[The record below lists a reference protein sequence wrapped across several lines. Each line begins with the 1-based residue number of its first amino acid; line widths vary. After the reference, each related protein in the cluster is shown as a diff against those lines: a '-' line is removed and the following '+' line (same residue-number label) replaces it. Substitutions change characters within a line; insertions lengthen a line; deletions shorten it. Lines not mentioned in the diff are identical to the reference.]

1 MFLVGLTGGIA
12 AGKSTV
18 AKRWVELGAKEIDA
32 DVLARIVVEPGTPG
46 LAEIANKFGKD
57 VLNAD
62 GSLNRANLGALVFNN
77 PAKLATLNEI
87 IHPLVKDLSKH
98 LISIAQDDEIIIYN
112 VPLLVEAKVDHS
124 FDFIVTVEAPIE
136 TQIERLTK
144 NRGLS
149 KEDAISRINNQAQPV
164 ERAAKADVILNSN
177 QDLHLLLRDADELWR
192 EIERRAAAKR
202 NG

>member
-149 KEDAISRINNQAQPV
+149 KEDAISIINNQAKPV